1 MFCAKAALTAMAPG
15 LRPDIVFREGS
26 PVRITRSSAVGAVAI
41 VGALVLSACGSDNTS
56 TGGSGSNGSA
66 SVTAGDCFSGTLNA
80 EGSTAQKTAIEQ
92 AIKTYQQACSDATIN
107 YNATGS
113 GSGIKQFTAGN
124 VKFAGSDSALKPAEQ
139 TAATATCG
147 SPAWDLP
154 MVAGPIAVV
163 YNVKGVDKLV
173 LNAEVMAKIF
183 QGVITTWD
191 DPAIKA
197 LNSGATLPSTA
208 IKVFFRSDDSGTT
221 ENFTKYLKAV
231 APDAWP
237 ADPAKKWA
245 GKGEGKEKSA
255 GVSTAVAQTDGG
267 ISYTELSYAQ
277 QNKLS
282 MAQVDTGSGAP
293 VELTGE
299 SAGKAIAV
307 ATQAGEGNDLAL
319 KLDYATKVEG
329 AYPIVL
335 VTYEIVCSKYAD
347 PAVGKNVKSFLTSF
361 ASDSTQQSL
370 SALGY
375 APLPAEVATK
385 VKTAIAAIG

>member
-1 MFCAKAALTAMAPG
+1 M
-15 LRPDIVFREGS
+15 
-26 PVRITRSSAVGAVAI
+26 RITRTSSVGAVAL
-41 VGALVLSACGSDNTS
+41 VGALALSACGSDNTS
-56 TGGSGSNGSA
+56 TGGSGSGSSA
-66 SVTAGDCFSGTLNA
+66 SVAAGDCFSGQLNA

-92 AIKTYQQACSDATIN
+92 AIKTYQQACTDATIN

-113 GSGIKQFTAGN
+113 GAGIKQFTGGN
-124 VKFAGSDSALKPAEQ
+124 VKFAGSDSALKPDEQ
-139 TAATATCG
+139 TAATTTCG

-163 YNVKGVDKLV
+163 FNVKGVDKLV
-173 LNAEVMAKIF
+173 LDADVMAKIF
-183 QGVITTWD
+183 QGAITTWN
-191 DPAIKA
+191 DPAIAA
-197 LNSGATLPSTA
+197 LNSGATLPATA

-221 ENFTKYLKAV
+221 ENFTKYLNTV
-231 APDAWP
+231 APASWP
-237 ADPAKKWA
+237 AKPAKKWA

-277 QNKLS
+277 QNKLA
-282 MAQVDTGSGAP
+282 MAQVDTGSGTP
-293 VELTGE
+293 VELTGG

-319 KLDYATKVEG
+319 KLDYATKEAG

-347 PAVGKNVKSFLTSF
+347 AQTGKNVKAFLTSF

-370 SALGY
+370 ASLGY
-375 APLPAEVATK
+375 APLPVEVASK
-385 VKTAIAAIG
+385 VKTAIAAIS